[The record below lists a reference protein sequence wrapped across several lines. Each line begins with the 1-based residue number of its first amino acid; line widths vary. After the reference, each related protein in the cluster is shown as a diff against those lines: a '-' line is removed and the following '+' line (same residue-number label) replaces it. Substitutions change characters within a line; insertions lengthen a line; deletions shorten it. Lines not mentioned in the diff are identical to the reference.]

1 MAVADMTGVDAAKSG
16 RATVMDPSTGQ
27 VAAAVPAADETVT
40 AARGTFVLVG
50 APSSAPGR
58 SSTSTPRR
66 RGRRVRSGT
75 EPALDVDAMLP
86 GAGA

>member
-1 MAVADMTGVDAAKSG
+1 MTGVDAARSG

-27 VAAAVPAADETVT
+27 VAAAVAVADETVT

-50 APSSAPGR
+50 APSSAPSR
-58 SSTSTPRR
+58 SSTSTPRC

-75 EPALDVDAMLP
+75 EPAPDVDAMLP